1 MSYGKAY
8 TIDDKFIYTYGI
20 EYYLAEHC
28 NLSCKG
34 CSQSSPFAQKKLSSL
49 SEFEFCLD
57 KIEPYLRPDRISFLG
72 GEPLL
77 NPKIIDFIK
86 LAKQSGIFNRIFM
99 TTNGL
104 LLKKASPELWKL
116 LDNVEISIYP
126 ANYKSINKNAAF
138 FLQMAKEHNTELSFS
153 PKDNFNHILFST
165 QVPKEHVKKIF
176 EKCFY
181 KNYCHTLYNRK
192 FYKCAP
198 STSSHHY
205 LRHFTS
211 FNTSNFGDYID
222 LENTQDLRQEF
233 INYFESGV
241 PLGVCNFCAGS
252 SGKAFQNE
260 QILGNQI
267 PSNEFSL
274 DKLGIYE

>member
-8 TIDDKFIYTYGI
+8 TVDDKFIYTYGI

-49 SEFEFCLD
+49 LEFEFCLD

-77 NPKIIDFIK
+77 NPQILDFIK
-86 LAKQSGIFNRIFM
+86 IAKQSKIFNRTFI

-104 LLKKASPELWKL
+104 LLKKAPSELWQL
-116 LDNVEISIYP
+116 LDNIEISIYP
-126 ANYKSINKNAAF
+126 ANYSSINKNISL

-153 PKDNFNHILFST
+153 PKNSFNHILFST
-165 QVPKEHVKKIF
+165 QIPKDLVKIVYT
-176 EKCFY
+176 KCFY
-181 KNYCHTLYNRK
+181 KNYCHTLYNKR

-205 LRHFTS
+205 LKHFTS
-211 FNTSNFGDYID
+211 INTSNSEDYID
-222 LENTQDLRQEF
+222 LENAQDLRSEF
-233 INYFESGV
+233 ITYFESPM

-252 SGKAFQNE
+252 SGTAFQNE
-260 QILGNQI
+260 QIQGNQI
-267 PSNEFSL
+267 PTNEFSL
-274 DKLGIYE
+274 NKLDIYE